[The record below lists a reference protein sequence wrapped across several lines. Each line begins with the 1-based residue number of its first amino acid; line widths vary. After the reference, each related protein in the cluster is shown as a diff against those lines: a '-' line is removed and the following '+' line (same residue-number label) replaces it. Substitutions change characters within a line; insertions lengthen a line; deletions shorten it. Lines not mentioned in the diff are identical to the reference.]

1 MHRADGDLGG
11 MADEDPRPP
20 FRGDPVAGY
29 RLWFNRDELRSR
41 GPEVPPRV
49 EQTPEGM
56 RYIAPSDSDAGGTW
70 IAVNEL
76 GITVCLLNGYRAP
89 QSPETESTKSE
100 STRSD
105 STESE
110 PLDTA
115 AKDSAAEDS
124 AAEDSAAEDSALEDS
139 ALEDSAAENS
149 EAQGRARWTSRGHL
163 VRELAGVRSHAEVWR
178 QMAPGQLA
186 RYRPLVLAV
195 LVPDRPALIV
205 RWDGR
210 DAVLDPRGEL
220 QLPVISSSHEQ
231 SEVDRRRRQRFHDM
245 VRTDPSSGQPIH
257 AAELEAFQSWAPEAG
272 ADAYSPSMS
281 RPDAG
286 TRSQCMV
293 VVSPEEVRLR
303 YTAGPP
309 HSTQPGPSV
318 RLPRRMK
325 PRSRR

>member
-1 MHRADGDLGG
+1 
-11 MADEDPRPP
+11 
-20 FRGDPVAGY
+20 
-29 RLWFNRDELRSR
+29 
-41 GPEVPPRV
+41 
-49 EQTPEGM
+49 
-56 RYIAPSDSDAGGTW
+56 
-70 IAVNEL
+70 
-76 GITVCLLNGYRAP
+76 
-89 QSPETESTKSE
+89 
-100 STRSD
+100 
-105 STESE
+105 
-110 PLDTA
+110 
-115 AKDSAAEDS
+115 
-124 AAEDSAAEDSALEDS
+124 
-139 ALEDSAAENS
+139 
-149 EAQGRARWTSRGHL
+149 
-163 VRELAGVRSHAEVWR
+163 
-178 QMAPGQLA
+178 MAPGQLA

>member
-115 AKDSAAEDS
+115 A
-124 AAEDSAAEDSALEDS
+124 
-139 ALEDSAAENS
+139 EDSAAENS

-210 DAVLDPRGEL
+210 DAVLDPKGEL

>member
-115 AKDSAAEDS
+115 A
-124 AAEDSAAEDSALEDS
+124 
-139 ALEDSAAENS
+139 EDSAAENS